1 MLKEDGS
8 KGKSPAFRATSVKFV
23 IGTGIAAFLVIQ
35 FIIANA
41 RVPEYAKIQTYAR
54 VDAWL
59 ESARCAVK
67 TGTFLTTCPNGR
79 ILPVEDVAA
88 DDRGHTLL
96 LNLWSLLTRREPTRE
111 DLVRLN
117 FGLNTIGFLALSA
130 SLAALG
136 LRIPGLLCALL
147 LGVYGVPGLRPNADV
162 TAAFPGIVTL
172 ALCPSLVLIQLLR
185 NRIRGSWARG
195 MAVAG
200 AAGAAALAM
209 LLRESIG
216 TLGVFAFLL
225 VATSWWLIANRAAFR
240 SAWIIV
246 LAILVVGS
254 LFSTRL
260 LLGARNVLF
269 EVPPAS
275 GIAGHGFSHNLYLG
289 LGVYPNPWGIKW
301 DDAVGEETAKRVK
314 PDVRYCSPEY
324 YRILLQEYWRILRF
338 HALDVL
344 QIYAHKFRVILGY
357 HWAKISP
364 IPYALM
370 IPTLMLLG
378 GLWIVAR
385 RCGAD
390 LDAFP
395 ALALALMWAGL
406 VLQGILAHPAYFF
419 VYPAE
424 ILQIL
429 LLAILLEWARLW
441 MVRLPTPSRS
451 DPWRRVSDSGGP
463 EKHNE

>member
-1 MLKEDGS
+1 MLKENGS
-8 KGKSPAFRATSVKFV
+8 EGNPRAFRATAVKVV

-41 RVPEYAKIQTYAR
+41 RVAEYAKIQTYAR

-59 ESARCAVK
+59 ESARCAAK

-79 ILPVEDVAA
+79 IMPVEDVAA

-111 DLVRLN
+111 GLVRLN

-136 LRIPGLLCALL
+136 LRIPGLLCAFL

-185 NRIRGSWARG
+185 NRIRESWARG
-195 MAVAG
+195 MAVVGG
-200 AAGAAALAM
+200 AAAAALAM

-216 TLGVFAFLL
+216 TLGVLTFLL
-225 VATSWWLIANRAAFR
+225 VATSWWTLANRAAFR
-240 SAWIIV
+240 STW
-246 LAILVVGS
+246 ILV
-254 LFSTRL
+254 
-260 LLGARNVLF
+260 F

-289 LGVYPNPWGIKW
+289 LGVYPNPWGIRW

-338 HALDVL
+338 HAPDVL
-344 QIYAHKFRVILGY
+344 QIYAHKFRVIMGY
-357 HWAKISP
+357 HWARVSP
-364 IPYALM
+364 VPYALM

-385 RCGAD
+385 RRGGD
-390 LDAFP
+390 MDVFP
-395 ALALALMWAGL
+395 ALALALMWGGL

-441 MVRLPTPSRS
+441 TVRLPAPSRS
-451 DPWRRVSDSGGP
+451 DHWRRVSNSGGP
-463 EKHNE
+463 EEHNE